1 MSNFVMVFPGQ
12 GSQSIGMLSDLAN
25 KFTIVKETF
34 NEASDVLGY
43 NLWNLVQNGCK
54 EKLNITWKTQPAIL
68 CASVAIFRLW
78 QKKYGTIPQLMA
90 GHSLGEY
97 SALVCAE
104 VIDFKSAIK
113 LVELRGKLMQ
123 KSVPIGKGAM
133 CAIIGLKDS
142 LILSLC
148 KKASEGEIV
157 EIVNFNS
164 PAQVVIGG
172 EKNAVNRAAILC
184 KTFGAKKIFP
194 LPLTVPSHCQLL
206 KEASKKLKKILQNIV
221 FKKPKIDVI
230 NNVDVKIENSVEK
243 IKDALVRQLYKP
255 VRWVE
260 IMNVIKKRRIKNLVE
275 IGPGKILT
283 GLSKRTLSTIHAIA
297 INDTESLNIGLNI
310 INK

>member
-25 KFTIVKETF
+25 QFITVEETF
-34 NEASDVLGY
+34 NEASNVLGY
-43 NLWNLVQNGCK
+43 DLWDLVQNGSK
-54 EKLNITWKTQPAIL
+54 EALNITWKTQPAIL
-68 CASVAIFRLW
+68 CASVAVFRIW
-78 QKKYGTIPQLMA
+78 KKTYGIIPQLMA

-113 LVELRGKLMQ
+113 LVELRGRLMQ
-123 KSVPIGKGAM
+123 KSVPVGKGAM
-133 CAIIGLKDS
+133 CAIIGLDNA

-148 KKASEGEIV
+148 KKASEEEIV

-164 PAQVVIGG
+164 PEQVVIGG

-184 KTFGAKKIFP
+184 KAFGAKRILP

-206 KEASKKLKKILQNIV
+206 KEASKQLEKTLQNII

-230 NNVDVKIENSVEK
+230 NNVDVKIEHSVEK

-260 IMNVIKKRRIKNLVE
+260 IMNFIDKKGIKKLVE
-275 IGPGKILT
+275 IGPGKVLT
-283 GLSKRTLSTIHAIA
+283 GLSKRTLRTIYAIA
-297 INDTESLNIGLNI
+297 INDTASLNIGLNI
-310 INK
+310 